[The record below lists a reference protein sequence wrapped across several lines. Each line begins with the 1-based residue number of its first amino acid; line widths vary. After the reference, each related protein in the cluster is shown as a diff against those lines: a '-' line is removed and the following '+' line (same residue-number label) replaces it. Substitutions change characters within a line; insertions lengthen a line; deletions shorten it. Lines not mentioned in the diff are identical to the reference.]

1 MKMFK
6 TILADP
12 PWPYNSPRAVVG
24 NGGRGSQN
32 GKAANIIQTDVLDH
46 YNAMSLKDIKELPI
60 SELVEDN
67 AHLYLWT
74 TNSFMVEAHEVAR
87 AWGFKP
93 KTIITWAKIK
103 KDRTPSMKT
112 GYWYRSATE
121 HALFA
126 VRGKMRLKGPASPTT
141 FFSPRLPH
149 SVKPDQF
156 YELIESQSP
165 GPYLEIFARRSRPG
179 WDHWGNEMNPTV
191 SFEENLVWVRDIDQ
205 QNRNAGVTHFF
216 KQRYQAGPIFH
227 A

>member
-1 MKMFK
+1 MNRYRNKKLSVETLRQSVFRK
-6 TILADP
+6 NFLRLP
-12 PWPYNSPRAVVG
+12 
-24 NGGRGSQN
+24 
-32 GKAANIIQTDVLDH
+32 LD
-46 YNAMSLKDIKELPI
+46 DIKSLPI

-74 TNSFMVEAHEVAR
+74 TNPFMVEAHEVAR

-93 KTIITWAKIK
+93 KTIITWVKLK

-112 GYWYRSATE
+112 GYWFRSATE
-121 HALFA
+121 HVLFA

-179 WDHWGNEMNPTV
+179 WAHWGNEMNPTV
-191 SFEENLVWVRDIDQ
+191 SFEETPRLGQRDFSNDVLQ
-205 QNRNAGVTHFF
+205 TYLARDSG
-216 KQRYQAGPIFH
+216 
-227 A
+227 